1 MNITTQQNQP
11 TLTRDQAEY
20 IIRNSSDI
28 INVKFFKK
36 DGTLRSMNC
45 RVHVKVGLSDN
56 PDKRIIKDDKH
67 ITVYDMLAKG
77 YRKINIDTIQ
87 SIKKYGVSYIV
98 KDI

>member
-1 MNITTQQNQP
+1 MQKQQNQQ
-11 TLTRDQAEY
+11 TLSRDQAEY

-28 INVKFFKK
+28 INVKFIKK
-36 DGTLRSMNC
+36 DGSLRSMNC
-45 RVHVKVGLSDN
+45 RVHVKIGLSDN
-56 PDKRIIKDDKH
+56 PNKRVIKDDKH
-67 ITVYDMLAKG
+67 ITVYDMLSKG

>member
-1 MNITTQQNQP
+1 MKTQQNQP

-20 IIRNSSDI
+20 IIKNSSDI

-56 PDKRIIKDDKH
+56 PNKRIIKDDKH
-67 ITVYDMLAKG
+67 ITVYDMLSKG
-77 YRKINIDTIQ
+77 YRKINIETVQ
-87 SIKKYGVSYIV
+87 SIKKCGVSYIV